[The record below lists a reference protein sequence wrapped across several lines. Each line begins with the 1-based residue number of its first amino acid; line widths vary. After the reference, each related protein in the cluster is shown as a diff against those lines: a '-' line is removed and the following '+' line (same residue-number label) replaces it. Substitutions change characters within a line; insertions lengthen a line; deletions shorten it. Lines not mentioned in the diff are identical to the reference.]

1 MTETII
7 VLSIVALF
15 LMADADLIRYWLKR
29 CIQCLPWRRKRPVP
43 PTRGYVK
50 FRARVVNPDAMGVI
64 YEPNRSVSMIDGH
77 MENETGEEDEG

>member
-1 MTETII
+1 M
-7 VLSIVALF
+7 
-15 LMADADLIRYWLKR
+15 
-29 CIQCLPWRRKRPVP
+29 P

-64 YEPNRSVSMIDGH
+64 YEPKEKKYGSLWRGTEVRGYTGIAAERILEYEKQANRSVSMIDGH